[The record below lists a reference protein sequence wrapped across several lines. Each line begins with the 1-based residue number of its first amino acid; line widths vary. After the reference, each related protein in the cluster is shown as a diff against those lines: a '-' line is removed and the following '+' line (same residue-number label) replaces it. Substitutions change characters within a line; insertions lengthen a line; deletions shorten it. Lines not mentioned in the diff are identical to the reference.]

1 MLPDVGMVKTYSKSA
16 NVLTCSGGFLP
27 VGFAMPHRFALHNP
41 YICPC
46 FCGKHFY
53 IP

>member
-27 VGFAMPHRFALHNP
+27 VGFAMPHRFALHKLHDVC
-41 YICPC
+41 IFLLC
-46 FCGKHFY
+46 
-53 IP
+53 